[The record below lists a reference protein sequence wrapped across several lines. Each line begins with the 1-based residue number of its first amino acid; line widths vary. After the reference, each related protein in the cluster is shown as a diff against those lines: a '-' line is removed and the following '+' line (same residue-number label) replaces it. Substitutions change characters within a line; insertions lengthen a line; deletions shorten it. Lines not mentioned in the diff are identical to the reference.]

1 MYSSFEK
8 YLDSIDK
15 LDKKAYENIKSKF
28 GEDTDLYF
36 EEYVLS
42 IDENDSSSYDKVDY
56 YIKLKSVKFDASNI
70 SNKLD
75 PNVSTYLNQISKYP
89 VLEQCQERELMIK
102 IRKIEDELKKD
113 SVDEKSLDAIMSK
126 YGYNKQIGHNLES
139 RKLQLKYLCKNETII
154 DRDDLNIFKKYVE
167 YMKTKEYFY
176 NCNLRLVVFF
186 AKIRVCNESILL
198 DSIQNGNIGLIKAID
213 NYDISKGT
221 KFSTYAYYWINNYMV
236 REYSYNKCVLKVP
249 YNMLETIN
257 SYKVFKDAFY
267 SNNGMY
273 PAYDDIYEFFYK
285 KMKTKEYFY
294 KKNEIEK
301 KNFIDQLIKQVEMT
315 IYREHV
321 TSLNATIDYDDGD
334 ETELMDYLTDNS
346 IDIEDSLNKS
356 IIEEKLKNVF
366 NKLSNKIVCVLLLRN
381 GIKIS
386 KYLTFEE
393 TKKVFSNLSDD
404 KIFSLWNKSHHLTQK
419 EIGDLLSLT
428 HQRVSDIEVSGKRKM
443 KKYGKKFV
451 GYIK

>member
-1 MYSSFEK
+1 
-8 YLDSIDK
+8 
-15 LDKKAYENIKSKF
+15 
-28 GEDTDLYF
+28 
-36 EEYVLS
+36 
-42 IDENDSSSYDKVDY
+42 
-56 YIKLKSVKFDASNI
+56 
-70 SNKLD
+70 
-75 PNVSTYLNQISKYP
+75 
-89 VLEQCQERELMIK
+89 
-102 IRKIEDELKKD
+102 
-113 SVDEKSLDAIMSK
+113 
-126 YGYNKQIGHNLES
+126 
-139 RKLQLKYLCKNETII
+139 
-154 DRDDLNIFKKYVE
+154 
-167 YMKTKEYFY
+167 MKTKEYFY

-267 SNNGMY
+267 SNNGIY

>member
-1 MYSSFEK
+1 MLCK
-8 YLDSIDK
+8 YK
-15 LDKKAYENIKSKF
+15 YKTNIK
-28 GEDTDLYF
+28 
-36 EEYVLS
+36 V
-42 IDENDSSSYDKVDY
+42 
-56 YIKLKSVKFDASNI
+56 
-70 SNKLD
+70 
-75 PNVSTYLNQISKYP
+75 
-89 VLEQCQERELMIK
+89 
-102 IRKIEDELKKD
+102 
-113 SVDEKSLDAIMSK
+113 
-126 YGYNKQIGHNLES
+126 
-139 RKLQLKYLCKNETII
+139 II
-154 DRDDLNIFKKYVE
+154 V
-167 YMKTKEYFY
+167 
-176 NCNLRLVVFF
+176 
-186 AKIRVCNESILL
+186 
-198 DSIQNGNIGLIKAID
+198 
-213 NYDISKGT
+213 
-221 KFSTYAYYWINNYMV
+221 IN
-236 REYSYNKCVLKVP
+236 
-249 YNMLETIN
+249 IN

-267 SNNGMY
+267 SNNGIY

>member
-154 DRDDLNIFKKYVE
+154 DRDDL
-167 YMKTKEYFY
+167 
-176 NCNLRLVVFF
+176 
-186 AKIRVCNESILL
+186 
-198 DSIQNGNIGLIKAID
+198 
-213 NYDISKGT
+213 
-221 KFSTYAYYWINNYMV
+221 
-236 REYSYNKCVLKVP
+236 
-249 YNMLETIN
+249 
-257 SYKVFKDAFY
+257 
-267 SNNGMY
+267 
-273 PAYDDIYEFFYK
+273 IY
-285 KMKTKEYFY
+285 
-294 KKNEIEK
+294 
-301 KNFIDQLIKQVEMT
+301 
-315 IYREHV
+315 
-321 TSLNATIDYDDGD
+321 
-334 ETELMDYLTDNS
+334 
-346 IDIEDSLNKS
+346 
-356 IIEEKLKNVF
+356 LKN
-366 NKLSNKIVCVLLLRN
+366 
-381 GIKIS
+381 
-386 KYLTFEE
+386 
-393 TKKVFSNLSDD
+393 
-404 KIFSLWNKSHHLTQK
+404 
-419 EIGDLLSLT
+419 
-428 HQRVSDIEVSGKRKM
+428 M
-443 KKYGKKFV
+443 
-451 GYIK
+451 